1 MNTIL
6 VKEVFGFL
14 VAVVASEFV
23 LCNGQATKEAE
34 MVLATT
40 RMILIFFQSNDV
52 SVVFNIVREFGWFS
66 KWISGHDEMNA
77 KTYNTFNDLLSVGAL
92 IFKV

>member
-6 VKEVFGFL
+6 VKEVFVFL
-14 VAVVASEFV
+14 VTVVVSEFE

-34 MVLATT
+34 MVVVTFCSV
-40 RMILIFFQSNDV
+40 LIFFQSNDV
-52 SVVFNIVREFGWFS
+52 SAVFDVVRELAWFS

-77 KTYNTFNDLLSVGAL
+77 KTYNTFNDPLSVGAL